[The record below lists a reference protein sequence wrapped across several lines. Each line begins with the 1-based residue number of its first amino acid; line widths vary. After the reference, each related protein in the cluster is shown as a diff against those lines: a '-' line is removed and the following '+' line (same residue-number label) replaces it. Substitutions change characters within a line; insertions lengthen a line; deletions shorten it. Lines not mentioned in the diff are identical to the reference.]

1 MVLLVEPKLNSIEVL
16 ISKAL
21 IDLNIM
27 YDKYVFFLLEFFFNL
42 LKQYNTI

>member
-27 YDKYVFFLLEFFFNL
+27 YDKYVFFKLEFFSFI
-42 LKQYNTI
+42 KAI

>member
-27 YDKYVFFLLEFFFNL
+27 YDKYVFF
-42 LKQYNTI
+42 